1 MAPYS
6 GAVRD
11 LDWAGYPNCRDL
23 GGLPTPWGFTRLG
36 RVARGPRR
44 ELLSS
49 AGWAAARS
57 WGLKSIVDLRCS
69 AEVGLRPGDPLLPEG
84 LAAHVDVVSA
94 PTEDHDNVEFR
105 QTCFPILDSPAY
117 WPHNL
122 RILPSLVRGALLAV
136 AAAEPGILIH
146 CSAGRDRTGMVTA
159 LLLANAGVPA
169 DLVADDYAASVL
181 AMAGATT
188 HAPTPD
194 RQAAWNQ
201 TQAAAWVGHT
211 RPLVIEFAT
220 NITTHLDAVG
230 LSEDVRQDLRRVLLG
245 A

>member
-1 MAPYS
+1 M
-6 GAVRD
+6 
-11 LDWAGYPNCRDL
+11 
-23 GGLPTPWGFTRLG
+23 
-36 RVARGPRR
+36 
-44 ELLSS
+44 
-49 AGWAAARS
+49 
-57 WGLKSIVDLRCS
+57 
-69 AEVGLRPGDPLLPEG
+69 
-84 LAAHVDVVSA
+84 SA
-94 PTEDHDNVEFR
+94 PTEDHENDEFR
-105 QTCFPILDSPAY
+105 QTCFPILDSPEY

-181 AMAGATT
+181 AMAGVTT

-201 TQAAAWVGHT
+201 TEAAAWLGHT
-211 RPLVIEFAT
+211 RPLVIDFAASIST
-220 NITTHLDAVG
+220 RLDTLGLAQDERQHL
-230 LSEDVRQDLRRVLLG
+230 RQILLV